1 MTEIDVY
8 LSENRDRFEEEL
20 KELLRIPSVSTE
32 SRFAGEVRR
41 CAEWLAGHLSSAGL
55 ETVEVIQTDGH
66 PVVYAEHRAHVECPT
81 VLIYGHYDV
90 QPADPEDLWTTPAF
104 EPDVRDGRVYA
115 RGSEDDKGQVHMHV
129 KALEAK
135 LRSAA
140 GLSVNVKLVIEGE
153 EEIGSEH
160 LEKFLRNHRK
170 RLSCDAVMISDTTM
184 LEPDLPAITAG
195 LRGLAYMEISVRGP
209 NRDLH
214 SGSYGGAV
222 RNPASALASIIAGL
236 EDEYG
241 RVAVPGFYD
250 RVEEMTGEERA
261 SLRAIPFDESAF
273 RRDLGVKTMAGE
285 AGYETLERLWYRPTL
300 DVNGMISGFTG
311 EGAKTV
317 LPGEAKAK
325 VSMRL
330 VPDQD
335 PEEIRAAFTKHVL
348 SLAPE
353 GVEVQVQYHHGATPW
368 RADPHGAVFEAVS
381 AALEETFGRKP
392 LLIREGGSI
401 PIVPLFESILQAPVI
416 LVGFGLPGANPHGP
430 DEWLDLDVYHKGIS
444 ALAGMWG
451 KLGS

>member
-1 MTEIDVY
+1 
-8 LSENRDRFEEEL
+8 
-20 KELLRIPSVSTE
+20 
-32 SRFAGEVRR
+32 
-41 CAEWLAGHLSSAGL
+41 
-55 ETVEVIQTDGH
+55 
-66 PVVYAEHRAHVECPT
+66 VVYAEHRAHVECPT

-115 RGSEDDKGQVHMHV
+115 RGSEDDKGQVHMHI
-129 KALEAK
+129 KALEAR
-135 LRSAA
+135 LRSSE
-140 GLSVNVKLVIEGE
+140 GLPVNVKLVIEGE

-160 LEKFLRNHRK
+160 LEKFLQNHRK
-170 RLSCDAVMISDTTM
+170 RLSCDAVLISDTTM
-184 LEPDLPAITAG
+184 LEADLPAITAG
-195 LRGLAYMEISVRGP
+195 LRGLAYMEITVRGP

-222 RNPASALASIIAGL
+222 RNPANALATIIAGL

-250 RVEEMTGEERA
+250 RVNEMTGEERA

-285 AGYETLERLWYRPTL
+285 AGYDTLERLWYRPTL

-317 LPGEAKAK
+317 LPGEARAK

-335 PEEIRAAFTKHVL
+335 PEEIQAAFTKHVR

-353 GVEVQVQYHHGATPW
+353 GVEVRIEHHHGATPW
-368 RADPHGAVFEAVS
+368 RADPHGEVFEAAS
-381 AALEETFGRKP
+381 AHS
-392 LLIREGGSI
+392 EGS
-401 PIVPLFESILQAPVI
+401 LS
-416 LVGFGLPGANPHGP
+416 
-430 DEWLDLDVYHKGIS
+430 
-444 ALAGMWG
+444 
-451 KLGS
+451 